1 MMKIR
6 TRWVLIL
13 VVALALAGGLWRAL
27 AAKRQAAAQLT
38 QTAEAHIDVREAD
51 VWRAREV
58 ALLQT
63 LPITGTIKAVNFAAI
78 KAKVAGEIK
87 EILVREGDAV
97 AMGQPLV
104 RVDPVEFESRWQQAR
119 EQAESAKSQLEIAQR
134 QFDTNQALVAQGF
147 IAKVAL
153 ENSLASLRGAQA
165 SYQAAQ
171 AGAAVARKALDDS
184 LLRAPFAGVVASRLA
199 QVGERVAL
207 DAKILEL
214 VDPGK
219 LEVEVALSAAD
230 SVDVRVGQQATLRVE
245 GRAQAIQARVKR
257 VSPSAQAATRSVLAF
272 LELPAQEGLR
282 HGLFVEGSL
291 ELRRFQT
298 LAVPLTAV
306 RTDRPQP
313 YVQWVQENQ
322 DPWRVAYAPVQL
334 GPRGRLAG
342 SESDEAWVAVQGV
355 SAGQQIL
362 RGEVGGL
369 REGLR
374 VRAVTPAAAGA
385 AGSASAASAAR

>member
-1 MMKIR
+1 
-6 TRWVLIL
+6 
-13 VVALALAGGLWRAL
+13 
-27 AAKRQAAAQLT
+27 
-38 QTAEAHIDVREAD
+38 
-51 VWRAREV
+51 
-58 ALLQT
+58 
-63 LPITGTIKAVNFAAI
+63 
-78 KAKVAGEIK
+78 
-87 EILVREGDAV
+87 
-97 AMGQPLV
+97 MGQPLV

-282 HGLFVEGSL
+282 HGLFVK
-291 ELRRFQT
+291 
-298 LAVPLTAV
+298 V
-306 RTDRPQP
+306 R
-313 YVQWVQENQ
+313 W
-322 DPWRVAYAPVQL
+322 
-334 GPRGRLAG
+334 
-342 SESDEAWVAVQGV
+342 SC
-355 SAGQQIL
+355 
-362 RGEVGGL
+362 
-369 REGLR
+369 
-374 VRAVTPAAAGA
+374 AACKP
-385 AGSASAASAAR
+385 SPCR

>member
-1 MMKIR
+1 
-6 TRWVLIL
+6 
-13 VVALALAGGLWRAL
+13 
-27 AAKRQAAAQLT
+27 
-38 QTAEAHIDVREAD
+38 
-51 VWRAREV
+51 
-58 ALLQT
+58 
-63 LPITGTIKAVNFAAI
+63 
-78 KAKVAGEIK
+78 
-87 EILVREGDAV
+87 
-97 AMGQPLV
+97 
-104 RVDPVEFESRWQQAR
+104 VDPVEFESRWQQAR

-153 ENSLASLRGAQA
+153 ENSLATLRGAQA

-199 QVGERVAL
+199 QAGERVAL

-291 ELRRFQT
+291 ELRRLQT

-322 DPWRVAYAPVQL
+322 DLWRVAYAPVQL

-385 AGSASAASAAR
+385 TGSASTASAAR

>member
-1 MMKIR
+1 M
-6 TRWVLIL
+6 
-13 VVALALAGGLWRAL
+13 
-27 AAKRQAAAQLT
+27 
-38 QTAEAHIDVREAD
+38 
-51 VWRAREV
+51 
-58 ALLQT
+58 
-63 LPITGTIKAVNFAAI
+63 
-78 KAKVAGEIK
+78 
-87 EILVREGDAV
+87 
-97 AMGQPLV
+97 
-104 RVDPVEFESRWQQAR
+104 
-119 EQAESAKSQLEIAQR
+119 
-134 QFDTNQALVAQGF
+134 AQGF

-291 ELRRFQT
+291 ELRRLQT

>member
-1 MMKIR
+1 VIAL
-6 TRWVLIL
+6 VL
-13 VVALALAGGLWRAL
+13 LALLLGVWRAL
-27 AAKRQAAAQLT
+27 SNRRAQQQLAANTIST
-38 QTAEAHIDVREAD
+38 QTRIDISPNDVVLAEERQLI
-51 VWRAREV
+51 
-58 ALLQT
+58 QT
-63 LPITGTIKAVNFAAI
+63 LDVSGTVKALNYAVI

-291 ELRRFQT
+291 ELRRLQT